1 MRQRELGA
9 PARELKHDLAIR
21 TPTTFENW
29 NIKTIMS
36 LIDTT
41 VTTARPRHELG
52 LAGPNEAAARFS
64 ARAWTLRATLLAV
77 ASLIVFVCAA
87 CAAWQVTG
95 QVVPWDSK
103 NHFYPMFR
111 FLADALQHGV
121 VPSWNPY
128 HFGGYP
134 AIADPQS
141 LIFSPSMVLFA
152 LIAPQASMQVF
163 DAVILAHLCF
173 GGLGVL
179 GIFRHRRWHPAAA
192 VLAALIFMLGGSAS
206 GRLQHTGMIISYAF
220 FPVAL
225 LLLEIM
231 LDRRSY
237 LFAAL
242 FGVFA
247 AFMTLGRD
255 QVAYLMA
262 LILIGRALWL
272 IAAARDPWSYA
283 RDRVGPLALAGFVAA
298 ALIAVPVLLT
308 MQFLGTS
315 NRPGIAFGVAAAGS
329 LAPVNLVTL
338 LVPNFFGS
346 LDWNYD
352 YWGPGYET
360 MSAPDWTDRSI
371 NYLFMGTVPIL
382 LLLWHGF
389 AGGRIFARGVRFFF
403 AVLVFALLYTI
414 GHFTPVFGWA
424 FDRLPG
430 VSLYRRPADATFI
443 MNIGFA
449 FLCGYLLHRF
459 IVDGLPRPFLA
470 LPKWLAT
477 LCTGGALVAV
487 AGLVGTGLA
496 WSQQQ
501 GHLSRSLVEFG
512 VFAGSAALAVTLLI
526 LLRGYRFRVLAAT
539 LLVALTAGE
548 LIWRNAASSLN
559 AEPSSRYSVYAQMT
573 PGNAA
578 GLDALRHAVN
588 QEISHGEFPRV
599 EIIGLSG
606 PWQNAAM
613 VFKLEDTLGY
623 NPLRIAD
630 YERAV
635 GPGENAQDLAA
646 RRFPDTFRGYKCK
659 LAALLGLEYLVV
671 DRPLDKLPRHF
682 PRPNASLIYAAD
694 SMYVYRLGT
703 AAPRA
708 YFATRVHAV
717 DDEVV
722 LDEHSLPDFDRT
734 HDVLI
739 DDRSIG
745 DISADVSGNS
755 DGPVAKASV
764 NLVKYEDNGVELDV
778 VTDKPGIVVLHD
790 IFYPGWSVRVDGV
803 EKPVLRAN
811 ILFRGVE
818 VPEGHH
824 KVKFSFEPLSLAN
837 LAAAGTSLLQE
848 HAED

>member
-1 MRQRELGA
+1 
-9 PARELKHDLAIR
+9 
-21 TPTTFENW
+21 
-29 NIKTIMS
+29 MS
-36 LIDTT
+36 LIETT
-41 VTTARPRHELG
+41 VTTATPGHHELG
-52 LAGPNEAAARFS
+52 LVLAGPNEAAARFS
-64 ARAWTLRATLLAV
+64 ARAWSRRATALSI
-77 ASLIVFVCAA
+77 ASVIIFVSAA
-87 CAAWQVTG
+87 YAAWLLTG

-111 FLADALQHGV
+111 FLADALQHGEI
-121 VPSWNPY
+121 PSWNPY

-141 LIFSPSMVLFA
+141 LIFTPSMVLFA
-152 LIAPQASMQVF
+152 LIAPLASLQMF

-179 GIFRHRRWHPAAA
+179 AIFRHRRWHPAAA
-192 VLAALIFMLGGSAS
+192 VFAALIFMLGGSAS

-220 FPVAL
+220 FPIAL

-231 LDRRSY
+231 LERRSY
-237 LFAAL
+237 RYAAI

-262 LILIGRALWL
+262 LILIGRAIWL
-272 IAAARDPWSYA
+272 IAAARDPGVYL
-283 RDRVGPLALAGFVAA
+283 RGRLGPLALSGFLAA
-298 ALIAVPVLLT
+298 ALMLVPVLLT

-329 LAPVNLVTL
+329 LAPVNLITL
-338 LVPNFFGS
+338 LIPNFFGS

-360 MSAPDWTDRSI
+360 MTNDPDWTDRSI
-371 NYLFMGTVPIL
+371 NYLFIGTAPIL

-389 AGGRIFARGVRFFF
+389 AGGRIFARGTRFFF
-403 AVLVFALLYTI
+403 AVLTLGLIYTI
-414 GHFTPVFGWA
+414 GHFSPLFGWA

-459 IVDGLPRPFLA
+459 IVDGLPRPFVV
-470 LPKWLAT
+470 LPKWLAFS
-477 LCTGGALVAV
+477 CGGGSLVVV
-487 AGLVGTGLA
+487 AGLIGTGLA
-496 WSQQQ
+496 WSLHQ
-501 GHLSRSLVEFG
+501 GHLPQSLVELGIFM
-512 VFAGSAALAVTLLI
+512 VSSALAVTLLVTF
-526 LLRGYRFRVLAAT
+526 RGHRVRVLAAS
-539 LLVALTAGE
+539 LLVSLTAGE

-559 AEPSSRYSVYAQMT
+559 AEPASRYSVFAQMT
-573 PGNAA
+573 PANAA
-578 GLDALRHAVN
+578 GLDVLRREVN
-588 QEISHGEFPRV
+588 LEISHGEYPRV
-599 EIIGLSG
+599 EIIGLNG

-635 GPGENAQDLAA
+635 GPGENAQDLTA
-646 RRFPDTFRGYKCK
+646 RHFPDTFRGYKCK
-659 LAALLGLEYLVV
+659 LAGLLGLEYLVF
-671 DRPLDKLPRHF
+671 DRPLAELPRHF
-682 PRPNASLIYAAD
+682 PRPKATLIYSGD
-694 SMYVYRLGT
+694 SMYVYKLGS

-708 YFATRVHAV
+708 YFATHIHPV
-717 DDEVV
+717 DDEAV
-722 LDEHSLPDFDRT
+722 LDDHSLPDFDRA

-739 DDRSIG
+739 DEKSLS
-745 DISADVSGNS
+745 DITADVPRSLE
-755 DGPVAKASV
+755 GPPANASV
-764 NLVKYEDNGVELDV
+764 SLLKYEDNAVELEVD
-778 VTDKPGIVVLHD
+778 TDKAGVVVLHD
-790 IFYPGWSVRVDGV
+790 LFYPGWRVRVDEQ

-818 VPEGHH
+818 VPAGHH
-824 KVKFSFEPLSLAN
+824 KVRFSFEPLSLAN

-848 HAED
+848 HAEE